1 MDVRYLTYIVEIAE
15 QGNMT
20 KAAEN
25 LFVSQSSLSQYL
37 SKLENE
43 LGTPLFERMKG
54 ELRLTQAG
62 EMYLDAAKSVINIQ
76 KKLYQNINSL
86 SDTGKIT
93 LGITSQWGLKMM
105 TDIISKFKDRF
116 PNVTLEIIEDNV
128 IPITKLIQA
137 EKADLALMAAND
149 YKDFGDQCEVLRKEE
164 VVFAVPENHK
174 FCAIHK
180 DDLKDISQNELK
192 DIFKDDSFILSKQGS
207 TIRFIADKI
216 LKSNNFIP
224 DTVCEMNSM
233 VAVRKMVSKGIGVA
247 FMPSTCAEPKHDV
260 TYFSFAPKVFRYN
273 IIAYRKN
280 LVLNNAEKYLIS
292 LFKNHQLSS

>member
-1 MDVRYLTYIVEIAE
+1 MDVRYLTYVIEIAE

-37 SKLENE
+37 SKLESE
-43 LGTPLFERMKG
+43 LGTPLFDRMKG

-62 EMYLDAAKSVINIQ
+62 EMYLEAAKSVINIQ
-76 KKLYQNINSL
+76 RKLYQNLNGL
-86 SDTGKIT
+86 SDTGKII

-105 TDIISKFKDRF
+105 TEIISKFKDRF

-128 IPITKLIQA
+128 IPITKLIHS
-137 EKADLALMAAND
+137 EKVDLALMAAND
-149 YKDFGDQCEVLRKEE
+149 CSEFGDQCEILRREE
-164 VVFAVPENHK
+164 VVFALPNSHK
-174 FCAIHK
+174 FCALHR

-192 DIFKDDSFILSKQGS
+192 ELFKDDSFILSKQGS

-216 LKSNNFIP
+216 LKMNNFVP

-233 VAVRKMVSKGIGVA
+233 VAVREMVSKGIGVS
-247 FMPSTCAEPKHDV
+247 FIPSTCAEPNHNV
-260 TYFSFAPKVFRYN
+260 TYFSFSPKVFRYN

-280 LVLNNAEKYLIS
+280 LVLNNPEKYLIN
-292 LFKNHQLSS
+292 LFKNYQLNT